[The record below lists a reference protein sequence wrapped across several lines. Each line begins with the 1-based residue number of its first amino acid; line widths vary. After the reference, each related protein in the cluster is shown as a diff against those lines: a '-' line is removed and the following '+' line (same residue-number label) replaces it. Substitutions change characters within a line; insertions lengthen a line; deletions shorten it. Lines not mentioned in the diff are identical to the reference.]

1 MTETSRVSFKRVAA
15 DTNVLLSSAQ
25 SHLEE
30 AKSLLEKRDPKD
42 VPLLALALKLQ
53 IPIWSNDRDFEDLP
67 IELYPTARLLKVMG
81 L

>member
-1 MTETSRVSFKRVAA
+1 MRRNHCSKKGS
-15 DTNVLLSSAQ
+15 
-25 SHLEE
+25 
-30 AKSLLEKRDPKD
+30 KD

-53 IPIWSNDRDFEDLP
+53 APSWSNDRDFEDFP